1 MDRGAWW
8 AVVHS
13 VAKSDTTEA
22 IEHAHMQ
29 SSLTMEDSDDVKKE
43 AVSNFLSLFT
53 LTLMKLSTC
62 VISGFRDANQL
73 LIYSLKEKRR
83 EKGRTRHVTEKAQI
97 F

>member
-8 AVVHS
+8 AMVHS

-29 SSLTMEDSDDVKKE
+29 SSLTMEDSDDMKKE

-53 LTLMKLSTC
+53 LTLMKLLTC
-62 VISGFRDANQL
+62 VISGFLDANQL
-73 LIYSLKEKRR
+73 LIYSLKEKR
-83 EKGRTRHVTEKAQI
+83 
-97 F
+97 